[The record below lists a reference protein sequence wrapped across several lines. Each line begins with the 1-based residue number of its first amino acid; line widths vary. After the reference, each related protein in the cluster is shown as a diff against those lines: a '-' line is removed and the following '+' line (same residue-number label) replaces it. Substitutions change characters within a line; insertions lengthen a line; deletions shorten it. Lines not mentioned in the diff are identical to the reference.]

1 MIQDLFDFSDGHDLS
16 LTSIAF
22 RSLTVSPMK
31 ARVSFFETCQ
41 ICPGFSGRWSR
52 LLLVREPDIADFR
65 GVSLSGPGASR
76 CAAKG
81 GLMSPNGAQWRPIFF
96 SGAAMHCS
104 SRVFVD
110 WLSVSGH
117 LVFPQWPKV
126 FFPTWVRR
134 FVRVS
139 YVKFCK

>member
-31 ARVSFFETCQ
+31 ARVSFFETCK

-52 LLLVREPDIADFR
+52 LLRVREPDVADSR

-81 GLMSPNGAQWRPIFF
+81 GHMSPNVLQ
-96 SGAAMHCS
+96 
-104 SRVFVD
+104 
-110 WLSVSGH
+110 
-117 LVFPQWPKV
+117 
-126 FFPTWVRR
+126 
-134 FVRVS
+134 
-139 YVKFCK
+139 